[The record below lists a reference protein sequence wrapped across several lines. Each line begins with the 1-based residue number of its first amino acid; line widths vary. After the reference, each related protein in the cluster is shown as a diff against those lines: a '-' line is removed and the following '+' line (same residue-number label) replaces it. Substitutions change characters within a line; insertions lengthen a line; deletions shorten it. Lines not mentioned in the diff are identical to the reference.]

1 MFRIV
6 CDLKK
11 GGMKIVENKETKK
24 KTRQEGTS
32 KMFSL
37 PLRTERTDAEKLC
50 LTGKNTMVIR

>member
-1 MFRIV
+1 
-6 CDLKK
+6 
-11 GGMKIVENKETKK
+11 MKIVENKETKK

-50 LTGKNTMVIR
+50 FA